1 MNRFD
6 GKLHDSRY
14 TRATQLL
21 VKRRT
26 LSISLNHGPAQ
37 HNFKSPSFQSFLSL
51 FFFPSSS
58 FTIRSLQPLLR
69 EIIGRGD
76 GDTLSEIMIARD
88 HPIMVY
94 IMRLVIVSRATAADQ
109 PIGLLVNRRMIISS
123 RASVIPINSN

>member
-6 GKLHDSRY
+6 GKSHD

-69 EIIGRGD
+69 EIIGQGD

-94 IMRLVIVSRATAADQ
+94 MRLVIVSRATAADQ

>member
-1 MNRFD
+1 M
-6 GKLHDSRY
+6 
-14 TRATQLL
+14 QL
-21 VKRRT
+21 
-26 LSISLNHGPAQ
+26 
-37 HNFKSPSFQSFLSL
+37 
-51 FFFPSSS
+51 
-58 FTIRSLQPLLR
+58 LLR
-69 EIIGRGD
+69 EIIGQGD

>member
-1 MNRFD
+1 MQPNLLLTNAIDFVEPR
-6 GKLHDSRY
+6 SS
-14 TRATQLL
+14 TTQ
-21 VKRRT
+21 
-26 LSISLNHGPAQ
+26 
-37 HNFKSPSFQSFLSL
+37 FQI
-51 FFFPSSS
+51 FFFPIFSFPLFLSSS